1 MIIDDGAFL
10 ILTVERKSVP
20 FMTITT
26 VYTPENYIIESS
38 CFDETPTQ
46 EGFENWIKD
55 LLHEDFLE
63 YTATFKPTMNKY
75 KIKYSEFNQ
84 LSETIIHANSEEEA
98 KAILENDLG
107 YILIH
112 SIEKQ

>member
-1 MIIDDGAFL
+1 MIKPIHA
-10 ILTVERKSVP
+10 
-20 FMTITT
+20 TIKTT
-26 VYTPENYIIESS
+26 FHPENYIIESS

-46 EGFENWIKD
+46 EGFENWVKD

-63 YTATFKPTMNKY
+63 YTVTFQPTMKQY

-98 KAILENDLG
+98 KAVLMNDLG
-107 YILIH
+107 FIIIH
-112 SIEKQ
+112 TVEKV